1 MRVDDVMIGDW
12 VHIKN
17 GRNLQLELDQFYAQG
32 CHCFKGDIID
42 YFESFETITLT
53 AEILEKNGFEK
64 DEEMNFV
71 IRGDDFFINLWIMPL
86 CIEFY
91 FTSYYDTNEMRINI
105 DYVHELQ
112 QALRLVGL
120 NDFANNFK
128 I

>member
-1 MRVDDVMIGDW
+1 MMRVENLMIEDW
-12 VHIKN
+12 V
-17 GRNLQLELDQFYAQG
+17 
-32 CHCFKGDIID
+32 ID
-42 YFESFETITLT
+42 GYTNRPMRIEVVNKMMGSGLYPISLT

-91 FTSYYDTNEMRINI
+91 FKSYYDTNEMRINI

-112 QALRLVGL
+112 QALRLVEL
-120 NDFANNFK
+120 NELANNFK